1 MGICWCVV
9 QLLSHIWLFGTART
23 AACQAS
29 LSSAISQS
37 LLKFMS
43 IEVVMLSIHLILCH
57 SLLLLPSVFPI
68 IRVFSSE
75 SSLHIR
81 WPKYWSFSNRPSNE
95 YSGLISFR
103 IDWFDLLADQG
114 TQESSPAHLAP
125 SLGAQ
130 LKLSSAHFSCIL
142 VNRCSLGPL
151 LFASSWMRWLLCG
164 SSGYQLCL
172 CDHWKSTGVLKIWWI
187 RPAPPTGLHVPV
199 I

>member
-1 MGICWCVV
+1 MDCSMPGFLSFTSPGVCSNSCPLRWWCY
-9 QLLSHIWLFGTART
+9 LTIS
-23 AACQAS
+23 
-29 LSSAISQS
+29 SSA
-37 LLKFMS
+37 
-43 IEVVMLSIHLILCH
+43 V
-57 SLLLLPSVFPI
+57 
-68 IRVFSSE
+68 
-75 SSLHIR
+75 
-81 WPKYWSFSNRPSNE
+81 SFSFSLQSFSASRSFPGSQHFASGGQSIGASDSISPSSD
-95 YSGLISFR
+95 YAGLISFR